1 MGISITN
8 RQRKARISLARLRRR
23 AAAVLD
29 KLHPPDDSSTGHDI
43 DIAIVGDRTM
53 RKLNRQFRNI
63 DETTDVLSFPSAP
76 FPAEGFSGQGPD
88 DFNSAQEHN
97 HIGDVV
103 ISIGEALRQAGE
115 DGVSIDVAI
124 DRLLVHGVLHLHD
137 FEHDSAGGSSRMRRK
152 ENALLKML
160 HGVGLPGYAVRG
172 GAARKG

>member
-8 RQRKARISLARLRRR
+8 RQRKARINLARLRRR

-29 KLHPPDDSSTGHDI
+29 KIRPPGDSSIARDI

-63 DETTDVLSFPSAP
+63 DETTDVLSFPSGP
-76 FPAEGFSGQGPD
+76 SPAEGFSGQGPD
-88 DFNSAQEHN
+88 DFNSAQERK
-97 HIGDVV
+97 HIGDVA

-124 DRLLVHGVLHLHD
+124 DRLIVHGVLHLHGFD
-137 FEHDSAGGSSRMRRK
+137 HDSAEGSSRMRRK

-160 HGVGLPGYAVRG
+160 HGAGLPGYAVRG
-172 GAARKG
+172 GEDRG